1 VGRLLLDQELDW
13 AHYWKSSWI
22 VGHKDREDTATSGD
36 IVRSRICT
44 YIVEPYISPVCSQLY
59 VPVRLKL
66 HSHSSNCDRDG
77 DHGVNTGHEW
87 LARVSMVPGTQDQRC
102 GYSTNPL

>member
-1 VGRLLLDQELDW
+1 MDQELDW

-44 YIVEPYISPVCSQLY
+44 YIAEPYISHLFPALCPSQVKAPFPFFQL
-59 VPVRLKL
+59 
-66 HSHSSNCDRDG
+66 
-77 DHGVNTGHEW
+77 
-87 LARVSMVPGTQDQRC
+87 
-102 GYSTNPL
+102 